1 MLTMKGLNVFILKL
15 IGKLHCKQVTEED
28 RRQKGM
34 FTCAF
39 SLKKTTALKLSDLES
54 QNPPST
60 PDDPQL
66 PSCSPVSSSS
76 EAVWQAKLGLQRS
89 VCSQLS
95 LSLLLS

>member
-1 MLTMKGLNVFILKL
+1 MKGLNVFILKL

-54 QNPPST
+54 ENPPQLLT
-60 PDDPQL
+60 ILNFLLVPQ
-66 PSCSPVSSSS
+66 SPPLL
-76 EAVWQAKLGLQRS
+76 KLCGK
-89 VCSQLS
+89 LS
-95 LSLLLS
+95 